1 MKSLF
6 VIFLCIPTI
15 AFASIGSVIKHE
27 GIGSIKRET
36 KTIQTEIKTKIKSND
51 NVRVGQGNTKIQFVD
66 KTVVAISAHSKLVI
80 DSFVFDPKNANKSK
94 MSLLFSAG
102 TIRYASG
109 LLAKRNRKR
118 VNIRTPTATI
128 GIRGTNF
135 AATTNE
141 LGQSLIINLPN
152 SDGTI
157 GEIMVTTGV
166 ASVIMAKAFQATMIT
181 SGEVKP
187 SKPVILKLNPNQIN
201 NLLMVVEPDVKRQ
214 DGDQKDEEGEDQ
226 EEDEGDDPLG
236 NELDK
241 SQVELDVDYL
251 ADNELDVELLVN
263 LLDQILDDIDI
274 TKQVS
279 VKRQV
284 ARKVSGIV
292 TATDGNDGPCNKQT
306 KICKVIEGDT
316 TTITRNEENNVQLK
330 INNQSGASISIDQ
343 GGTGEVGTNVGE
355 GGSGNIEIR
364 QN

>member
-36 KTIQTEIKTKIKSND
+36 KTIQTEIKTEIKSND

-241 SQVELDVDYL
+241 SQV
-251 ADNELDVELLVN
+251 
-263 LLDQILDDIDI
+263 
-274 TKQVS
+274 
-279 VKRQV
+279 
-284 ARKVSGIV
+284 
-292 TATDGNDGPCNKQT
+292 
-306 KICKVIEGDT
+306 
-316 TTITRNEENNVQLK
+316 
-330 INNQSGASISIDQ
+330 
-343 GGTGEVGTNVGE
+343 
-355 GGSGNIEIR
+355 
-364 QN
+364 